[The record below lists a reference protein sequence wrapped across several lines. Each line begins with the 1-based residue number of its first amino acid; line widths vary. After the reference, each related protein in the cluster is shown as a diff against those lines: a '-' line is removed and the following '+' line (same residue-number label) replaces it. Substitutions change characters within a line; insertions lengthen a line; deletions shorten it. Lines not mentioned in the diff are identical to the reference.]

1 MDSQAICL
9 ELYSSEYG
17 NSPLKVQPQG
27 KQDFAPEFV
36 DTWKASCLLIS
47 NNLTPQ
53 KPATVASKKCYFF
66 MVLHHRNPSA
76 NSGAARLLR
85 PWRRPCSANAEAGR
99 CSGGDGLGVGSWK
112 TLPKWWPFRLVK
124 CKIVH
129 LPLPPKII
137 SWFHE
142 EFASWSSENYWKIGA
157 DLPFSPFCL
166 VIRQK
171 WQLEISCKR

>member
-53 KPATVASKKCYFF
+53 KPATVASKKCYFLWF
-66 MVLHHRNPSA
+66 CITEIHPRTQVQQ
-76 NSGAARLLR
+76 G
-85 PWRRPCSANAEAGR
+85 CY
-99 CSGGDGLGVGSWK
+99 GLGVGLVLQ
-112 TLPKWWPFRLVK
+112 TLKLEGVQGRWVGVLDHGKPSPNV
-124 CKIVH
+124 
-129 LPLPPKII
+129 
-137 SWFHE
+137 
-142 EFASWSSENYWKIGA
+142 
-157 DLPFSPFCL
+157 DLSG
-166 VIRQK
+166 
-171 WQLEISCKR
+171 W